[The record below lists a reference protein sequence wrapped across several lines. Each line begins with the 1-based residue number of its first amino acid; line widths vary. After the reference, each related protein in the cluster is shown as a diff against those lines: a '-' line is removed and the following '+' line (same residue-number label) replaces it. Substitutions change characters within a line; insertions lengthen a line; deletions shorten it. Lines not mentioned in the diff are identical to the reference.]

1 MTEPPRPAPPD
12 SGARGGPRRER
23 PARPD
28 WALRFLEVFAAT
40 GNVRLAAG
48 AAGVSRDAPY
58 KRAQTSPPFAERWAR
73 AREDAIDTLD
83 AEARRRALTGSD
95 TLLMFLLRA
104 HRPGL
109 YRETLRIDIRGE
121 MAKIAAAYGVDV
133 EAALAEAEQIF
144 ARADR

>member
-1 MTEPPRPAPPD
+1 MAEPRPPASPD
-12 SGARGGPRRER
+12 VGARGRPRRER
-23 PARPD
+23 AARPD
-28 WALRFLEVFAAT
+28 WARRFLEVFAAT

-58 KRAQTSPPFAERWAR
+58 KRAGRSPAFAARWAR
-73 AREDAIDTLD
+73 AREEAIDTLE

-95 TLLMFLLRA
+95 SLLMFLLRA
-104 HRPGL
+104 LRPGL

-121 MAKIAAAYGVDV
+121 MAKIAQAYGVDV

-144 ARADR
+144 ARAQR